1 MFRRVLTLVTV
12 AALLVA
18 MTAFAGPA
26 FALEVDCPII
36 GECPAALEV
45 GTTGNDFTLG
55 ATGNSGSTP
64 GTTGNAAGAS
74 GQLGFSWNN
83 IP

>member
-55 ATGNSGSTP
+55 ATGNVYTP
-64 GTTGNAAGAS
+64 GTTGNAYVAGTTGNA
-74 GQLGFSWNN
+74 GR
-83 IP
+83 